1 MRRLLLPLISLA
13 LVGSACSAL
22 GTAPAA
28 TVGDVEIS
36 TASVEDEIAAIRG
49 NDQYRDI
56 LEQTYGVPSEGSAG
70 AGTFDAAFVAN
81 ILQLRVWYQALEN
94 ELDSR
99 DLLPIPDDVLESARG
114 EVQQQFASLD
124 PDAFEKFP
132 APYQEQLIEQRA
144 LVAYVEQ
151 LFTEEIGDDQEKFYE
166 DNPDAFVEVCV
177 SHVLVGLQ
185 GGRTPAEAQAEARAL
200 QERIEA
206 GEDFATVA
214 AEESEDPGSA
224 AQGGELGCGSRSS
237 LQFDPT
243 FEAAAFALGEDEMSD
258 PIDTQFGAHLIL
270 VTERTVPDFE
280 DVEETIESVM
290 TATLDERINT
300 YLVDTVCNGDVS
312 VNPRY
317 GTWGAE
323 SCEGVAPRIPG
334 IQPPEGPRT
343 TGGEEGL
350 EFEL

>member
-1 MRRLLLPLISLA
+1 MRRLLLPLIALA
-13 LVGSACSAL
+13 LAGTACSAL

-36 TASVEDEIAAIRG
+36 TASVEDEIEAIRG

-56 LEQTYGVPSEGSAG
+56 LEQTYGVPSEGAAG
-70 AGTFDAAFVAN
+70 EGTFDAAFVAN

-99 DLLPIPDDVLESARG
+99 DLLPIPDDVLESSEA
-114 EVQQQFASLD
+114 EVEQQFDSLD
-124 PDAFEKFP
+124 PDAFRRFP
-132 APYQEQLIEQRA
+132 ATYREQLVEQRA
-144 LVAYVEQ
+144 LVNYVEQ
-151 LFTEEIGDDQEKFYE
+151 LFTEEIGEDPEKFYE
-166 DNPDAFVEVCV
+166 ENPDAFVEVCV

-206 GEDFATVA
+206 GEDFDAVAT
-214 AEESEDPGSA
+214 EESEDPGSA
-224 AQGGELGCGSRSS
+224 AQGGELGCGSRTS

-243 FEAAAFALGEDEMSD
+243 FEAAAFALDEGEMSD
-258 PIDTQFGAHLIL
+258 PVSTQFGSHLIL

-280 DVEETIESVM
+280 DVEATIESVM
-290 TATLDERINT
+290 SATLDERINT
-300 YLVDTVCNGDVS
+300 YLVDTVCNDDIS

-323 SCEGVAPRIPG
+323 SCEGVAPRIPV
-334 IQPPEGPRT
+334 IEPPEGPRT
-343 TGGEEGL
+343 SGGEEGL